1 MDDKDLKI
9 TALKQ
14 RIGELASEYEDKVAD
29 LRVAITQQEQALS
42 ELRDALRGHATDEG
56 EEDDVLEGEVV

>member
-1 MDDKDLKI
+1 MDEKDLKI

-29 LRVAITQQEQALS
+29 LRVAITQQEQALN
-42 ELRDALRGHATDEG
+42 ELRDALASNPNES